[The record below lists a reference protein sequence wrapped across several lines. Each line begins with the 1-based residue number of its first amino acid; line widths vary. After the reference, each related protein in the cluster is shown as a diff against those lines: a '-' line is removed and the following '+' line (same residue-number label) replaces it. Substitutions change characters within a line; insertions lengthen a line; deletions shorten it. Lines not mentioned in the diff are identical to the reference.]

1 MSSVLNNKISDVVI
15 NNLKLIAGLSEKTTD
30 AINNNLNLSS
40 VLNNKISD
48 VVRNNNKL
56 NNLNLD
62 KTNETVNNNLNLGV
76 GLNDKTPWVVN
87 NNNKLN
93 NLNLDKIS
101 DVVGNNNKLNNL
113 NLDKISDVISSNVGN
128 SKTDITFESDATNFI
143 GGLINNESV
152 LSNEIVTSSISFV
165 PYDTSSAVEFNP
177 TSLVNYVRQIN
188 EIFYMSGS
196 QLTSSRLDYQDELQL
211 KIVGKFSSGIYLDNL
226 DYNIPYRASF
236 LVKNWPFYQ
245 YNTSSYWYLPVPI
258 NASNTDFRSSKA
270 DWVKAELETG
280 GTLIDEYGF
289 SIDF

>member
-1 MSSVLNNKISDVVI
+1 M
-15 NNLKLIAGLSEKTTD
+15 
-30 AINNNLNLSS
+30 SS

-101 DVVGNNNKLNNL
+101 DVVGNNNKLKNL

-128 SKTDITFESDATNFI
+128 RKTNITFESDATNFI

-165 PYDTSSAVEFNP
+165 PYDTSSAVDFNP

>member
-1 MSSVLNNKISDVVI
+1 MSD
-15 NNLKLIAGLSEKTTD
+15 KTTD
-30 AINNNLNLSS
+30 AINNTLNLNGG
-40 VLNNKISD
+40 LNNKISD

-76 GLNDKTPWVVN
+76 GLNDKTHWVVN

-101 DVVGNNNKLNNL
+101 DVV
-113 NLDKISDVISSNVGN
+113 SSNVGN
-128 SKTDITFESDATNFI
+128 SKTDIIFESDATNFI
-143 GGLINNESV
+143 GGLTNNESV

-165 PYDTSSAVEFNP
+165 PYDTSSAVDFNP

-196 QLTSSRLDYQDELQL
+196 QLTSSRIDYQDELQL
-211 KIVGKFSSGIYLDNL
+211 KIVGKFSSGLYLDNL

-270 DWVKAELETG
+270 DWVKVGLETG
-280 GTLIDEYGF
+280 GTLTDEYGF

>member
-1 MSSVLNNKISDVVI
+1 MSNDSLITVIILTKNEELHIERAIKSALSITKNVIIIDSNSTDDTIFLAQKYNVIIKNASFNNF
-15 NNLKLIAGLSEKTTD
+15 SEK
-30 AINNNLNLSS
+30 LNWCIES
-40 VLNNKISD
+40 I
-48 VVRNNNKL
+48 
-56 NNLNLD
+56 
-62 KTNETVNNNLNLGV
+62 EY
-76 GLNDKTPWVVN
+76 KTPWIVN

-101 DVVGNNNKLNNL
+101 DVV
-113 NLDKISDVISSNVGN
+113 SSNVGN
-128 SKTDITFESDATNFI
+128 SKTDIIFESDATNFI
-143 GGLINNESV
+143 GGLTNNESV

-165 PYDTSSAVEFNP
+165 PYDTSSAVDFNP

>member
-1 MSSVLNNKISDVVI
+1 MQL
-15 NNLKLIAGLSEKTTD
+15 
-30 AINNNLNLSS
+30 
-40 VLNNKISD
+40 
-48 VVRNNNKL
+48 
-56 NNLNLD
+56 
-62 KTNETVNNNLNLGV
+62 
-76 GLNDKTPWVVN
+76 
-87 NNNKLN
+87 
-93 NLNLDKIS
+93 
-101 DVVGNNNKLNNL
+101 
-113 NLDKISDVISSNVGN
+113 
-128 SKTDITFESDATNFI
+128 
-143 GGLINNESV
+143 
-152 LSNEIVTSSISFV
+152 
-165 PYDTSSAVEFNP
+165 
-177 TSLVNYVRQIN
+177 NYVRQIN